1 VQPHSRDLRP
11 RKTLS
16 WSSLPLQSRTA
27 SRLPALRDHRDHLR
41 GRGVL
46 SSPGIASPEV
56 LAPVEHMYAGCPV
69 RRRTGRV
76 APTSGA
82 EGEGR
87 QAFTGAVLRVLAPL
101 DGSGCV
107 RGPCELL
114 PEPTDCRD
122 APTLR
127 GPVSCRSRPW
137 SRSTELSLP
146 EEPYPLS
153 QASCFPVGSR
163 STAQRRDRGE
173 RFAARFPGASISCR
187 GSPACLHAPCGTCW
201 FCGWPDCKTVTT
213 VPSSR

>member
-1 VQPHSRDLRP
+1 
-11 RKTLS
+11 
-16 WSSLPLQSRTA
+16 
-27 SRLPALRDHRDHLR
+27 
-41 GRGVL
+41 
-46 SSPGIASPEV
+46 
-56 LAPVEHMYAGCPV
+56 MYAGCPV

-107 RGPCELL
+107 RGSCELL
-114 PEPTDCRD
+114 PEPTVCRD

-153 QASCFPVGSR
+153 QASCFHVGSR

-187 GSPACLHAPCGTCW
+187 GSPALPARPLRDLLVLRVARLQDRDDGSLESLGAAWTLARPCGA
-201 FCGWPDCKTVTT
+201 VL
-213 VPSSR
+213 VPAGLA